1 MYTVTS
7 SLPALNLQIYKW
19 DYIPHCWPDKGFK
32 GTVVNRTCLSI
43 TGRFFKI
50 TLTVSLTP
58 DIQVN
63 RAPKMRRRT
72 YRAHGRINPYMSSPC
87 HIELTLAEKEQ
98 VQGVPRNMTVARRVE
113 SRLLFWIYLIFSRQ
127 RILNN
132 NHKIPIILS
141 LILQNTFWKW
151 PDCMHF
157 CYLIDFTSE
166 IRLTVKWVNFI
177 KNIRLP
183 F

>member
-1 MYTVTS
+1 MGLAPISPLKYTSESHGLYSVTS

-113 SRLLFWIYLIFSRQ
+113 SRLWSWIYLIFSRQ
-127 RILNN
+127 PILNN
-132 NHKIPIILS
+132 NHKIHILEMAVLHAFLLLLS
-141 LILQNTFWKW
+141 KW
-151 PDCMHF
+151 FHF
-157 CYLIDFTSE
+157 LN
-166 IRLTVKWVNFI
+166 WVDN
-177 KNIRLP
+177 
-183 F
+183 